1 MPKKPAGVRIESV
14 GPGVTLVSEQLPHCY
29 SFSLGLFV
37 DCGSRDE
44 LPRPVGTTHFI
55 EHMLFKGTGRRSS
68 LQIVK
73 YIERMGG
80 SFDAFTTKESLVIV
94 TRFLSAHA
102 RKVLDLIAEILLE
115 SQVAGRELEKEKG
128 VILEEI
134 TSSQED
140 PAEHIFDLLYPL
152 VFPGHPLAAPIAGTI
167 ATVKSIDTKTAR
179 RRYREILTRPMVIA
193 ISGNYDHEAVRSAA
207 GRRFAGREFR
217 SEERTAPVRT
227 SSRTSVQNKR
237 ENAQVHLAAGQRG
250 ISLDDPRRY
259 ALLLLNTMF
268 GGGMSSRLFQG
279 LRETDGLVYDVNSF
293 VDFYH
298 DCGVL
303 GYYLAC
309 DQRQL
314 ANVRRRCDLIF
325 RDLRRHGFTKE
336 ELAIA
341 KTYLSGNL
349 MLSMESVS
357 NRMMRLGRD
366 MLGLGKVSTVEDVVA
381 SIQAVSRDE
390 VNHLARAY
398 LDPERFAVAAIGPVR
413 RREIEL
419 LFH

>member
-115 SQVAGRELEKEKG
+115 SQVAGPKLEKEKG